1 MSHEGVREEDDGAC
15 SPCSGDDGEE
25 DEGPGGME
33 GPEST
38 VAACV
43 AAAGTVSARPATT
56 SVLDG
61 SVAAIC
67 EMISARPVPVSS
79 TSRTSC
85 QAVCH
90 VTSLPSLSRGRP

>member
-1 MSHEGVREEDDGAC
+1 
-15 SPCSGDDGEE
+15 
-25 DEGPGGME
+25 ME

-56 SVLDG
+56 SVLLG
-61 SVAAIC
+61 STAAIC

-85 QAVCH
+85 QAVSH
-90 VTSLPSLSRGRP
+90 HLTVPRFRL